1 MIWMRHK
8 VQIVACMPGAAPEA
22 VLTKYLA
29 LALRVMG
36 PRGVFDAKLS
46 QRWGVPVVCT
56 PEFSAW
62 WAARSD
68 QPSGFFMEVTA

>member
-8 VQIVACMPGAAPEA
+8 IQIVAGTPGAAPEA
-22 VLTKYLA
+22 VLTKYQA

-36 PRGVFDAKLS
+36 QRGLFDAKLTA
-46 QRWGVPVVCT
+46 RWGVPVVCT

-62 WAARSD
+62 WASRSD
-68 QPSGFFMEVTA
+68 RPAGFFMEVTA